1 MKQHEIPELAADNS
15 LPRPVVLRPEDLASV
30 AAAGASLAALSPVM
44 SKIIIAGGIPAG
56 PYLAAT
62 AF

>member
-1 MKQHEIPELAADNS
+1 MKQHAMPELPADNS
-15 LPRPVVLRPEDLASV
+15 LPSPVVLRPEDLASV
-30 AAAGASLAALSPVM
+30 AAAGASRAVMAPVL